1 MAAPTDKDDGYEGDR
16 TPSPLTRT
24 PGGGSVPVPDPT
36 ALTSAALYREVSSL
50 RELIEQRIDG
60 VMALDR
66 ERDLRVEA
74 MFTAG
79 SNRRKALQVE
89 FGTQLKAL
97 RELEEEKFRRVEQQF
112 ELVERQ
118 RVEQKKDTKDAVD
131 AALTAQKEAVKEQT
145 TASATAIGKSE
156 SATNKALEQLGANFN
171 TAVDS
176 LRRTIDEVKER
187 VSEVDRN
194 LRDALA
200 AVDSKASGSI
210 AQKVGATES
219 RTGIYAAIGAV
230 AAILVVGLTIVALV
244 VSKGGP

>member
-16 TPSPLTRT
+16 MPNPMTRT
-24 PGGGSVPVPDPT
+24 LGGGSVPVPDPT

-60 VMALDR
+60 VMALSK
-66 ERDLRVEA
+66 ERDNRVDG
-74 MFTAG
+74 MFTAAQ
-79 SNRRKALQVE
+79 SRKKALQME
-89 FGTQLKAL
+89 FRTNLTAL
-97 RELEEEKFRRVEQQF
+97 RELEDEKFKRVEQQF

-187 VSEVDRN
+187 ISEVDRN
-194 LRDALA
+194 LRDAVA
-200 AVDSKASGSI
+200 TVDAKASGTIS
-210 AQKVGATES
+210 QKTGATES
-219 RTGIYAAIGAV
+219 KTGLYAALGAV
-230 AAILVVGLTIVALV
+230 VAVVAIGLTVVALLIG
-244 VSKGGP
+244 K